1 VNHTALSAINA
12 GFRTAIYVPC
22 IRGIDLKG
30 TEEALEGLKQKGGVL
45 VDDISSLQHWV
56 E

>member
-1 VNHTALSAINA
+1 VNHTALSAIEA
-12 GFRTAIYVPC
+12 GFSTAIYTPC
-22 IRGIDLKG
+22 IRGIDPKG
-30 TEEALEGLKQKGGVL
+30 TKDALEGLKQKGGVL